1 MVKDYVPK
9 ILRQIFNFSRQ
20 NSKLFKLIWQNI
32 LFFQNEVNF
41 TILNRF
47 FFKFTIFKNIDFL
60 KMFYF
65 NFKRVYQLLLDCFQS

>member
-9 ILRQIFNFSRQ
+9 ILWQIFDFSRQ

-32 LFFQNEVNF
+32 IFFQNEVNF
-41 TILNRF
+41 TILNSF
-47 FFKFTIFKNIDFL
+47 FLKFTIFKNIDFF